1 MTTDDKSRAAFEKW
15 MSDDGISP
23 RAVERSSD
31 GYYKLMHTSNSWTA
45 WSAAI
50 AYASAEQKAL
60 LEVVRQE
67 YRAAEMSAAIMRDPQ
82 RTGGWIGAERTAQ
95 AFDRIARKL
104 KSALAAE
111 GQRQ

>member
-50 AYASAEQKAL
+50 AYASAEQRERDRRLADYARRYGVLYEKNG
-60 LEVVRQE
+60 RQIE
-67 YRAAEMSAAIMRDPQ
+67 SVDHVLDAFAAEEQ
-82 RTGGWIGAERTAQ
+82 R
-95 AFDRIARKL
+95 L
-104 KSALAAE
+104 
-111 GQRQ
+111 